1 MNRQN
6 TRILLLLTAFFYLF
20 PLLHAAP
27 CYGLTLEE
35 EDRLGRNILFLA
47 RQQFDFIEE
56 PDILQYVGRLGD
68 EILVQAAGQY
78 FTYHFFIVNSKEFNA
93 FAAPSGL
100 IFLHSGLLESM
111 ETENE
116 LVSVMAH
123 EIAHTSARHLAKRM
137 EQATKVNVGTLAL
150 AIAGAMMGGGAASQ
164 ALIAGS
170 LAAGATL
177 SLQFSRH
184 DEEEADRLGFD
195 WMEAMGRDP
204 AAMERMLAAMRRISR
219 YAGGSQ
225 APAYLL
231 THPAPETRLG
241 YVQNLLLSRKK
252 KEYADPDPFG
262 FQRFKIR
269 LLSKI
274 HSASQLQDRYARVL
288 ENEDASAVAKVFAR
302 YGLALIYMEE
312 ARYGE
317 ARDLLEK
324 VRRFYPDNSLV
335 LSDLGRLSHEEK
347 KYSEA
352 LQFFHQARVLD
363 RTNLYASYLA
373 AGTLAAT
380 GKSREA
386 LALYKD
392 VIEQLPECADGFYRA
407 GMLAAGMGRKGEGFY
422 FLSRFTA
429 LKGNKKEALSYLDR
443 ALQQHDLSEEMKKKI
458 RTEQKQMR
466 ALDK

>member
-1 MNRQN
+1 MNTQN
-6 TRILLLLTAFFYLF
+6 TRIPLLLTAFFYLF
-20 PLLHAAP
+20 SLLHAAP
-27 CYGLTLEE
+27 CQGLTLEE
-35 EDRLGRNILFLA
+35 EDRLGRKILFLA

-56 PDILQYVGRLGD
+56 PDILQYVGGLGD

-78 FTYHFFIVNSKEFNA
+78 FTYHFFIIDSKEFNA

-123 EIAHTSARHLAKRM
+123 EIAHTSVRHLAKRM
-137 EQATKVNVGTLAL
+137 EQSTKVNVGTLAL

-204 AAMERMLAAMRRISR
+204 AAMERMLATMRRISR
-219 YAGGSQ
+219 YASGQ
-225 APAYLL
+225 VPAYLL
-231 THPAPETRLG
+231 THPAPETRMG

-252 KEYADPDPFG
+252 KEYGTPDPFA

-269 LLSKI
+269 LLSKTQ
-274 HSASQLQDRYARVL
+274 SATQLQDRFARTL
-288 ENEDASAVAKVFAR
+288 EKEDASAVEKVFAR
-302 YGLALIYMEE
+302 YGLALSYMEE
-312 ARYGE
+312 ARYKE
-317 ARDLLEK
+317 ARVLLEK

-347 KYSEA
+347 NYSEA
-352 LQFFHQARVLD
+352 LAFFHQARSLD
-363 RTNLYASYLA
+363 RTNLYASFLA

-380 GKSREA
+380 GKALEA
-386 LALYKD
+386 LSLYKD
-392 VIEQLPECADGFYRA
+392 VIEQLPDCADGFYRA

-422 FLSRFTA
+422 YLSRFTA

-458 RTEQKQMR
+458 HAEQKQMR

>member
-1 MNRQN
+1 MNIQN
-6 TRILLLLTAFFYLF
+6 TRIHLLLTAFFYLF
-20 PLLHAAP
+20 SFLHVAP
-27 CYGLTLEE
+27 CQGLTLEE
-35 EDRLGRNILFLA
+35 EDRLGRTILLLA

-56 PDILQYVGRLGD
+56 PDIIQYVDRLGD
-68 EILVQAAGQY
+68 EILAQTGSQY

-111 ETENE
+111 DMENE

-204 AAMERMLAAMRRISR
+204 VAMERMLATMRRISR
-219 YAGGSQ
+219 YAGGQ

-231 THPAPETRLG
+231 THPAPETRMG
-241 YVQNLLLSRKK
+241 YVQNLLLSRQK
-252 KEYADPDPFG
+252 KEYGTPDPFA
-262 FQRFKIR
+262 FQRFKVR

-274 HSASQLQDRYARVL
+274 YSAPQLQDRYARTL
-288 ENEDASAVAKVFAR
+288 ENEDASAVEKVFSR
-302 YGLALIYMEE
+302 YGLALSYMEE
-312 ARYGE
+312 ARYDE
-317 ARDLLEK
+317 ARLLLEK
-324 VRRFYPDNSLV
+324 VRRFYPDNSFV

-352 LQFFHQARVLD
+352 LHFFHQARALD
-363 RTNLYASYLA
+363 RTNLYATFLA

-392 VIEQLPECADGFYRA
+392 VIEQLPDCADGFYRA
-407 GMLAAGMGRKGEGFY
+407 GMLAAGMGMKGEGFY
-422 FLSRFTA
+422 YLSRFTA
-429 LKGNKKEALSYLDR
+429 LKGNKKEALSYLNQ

-458 RTEQKQMR
+458 RAEQKQMR
-466 ALDK
+466 ALDQ